1 MLTTDKL
8 IPIVDTAK
16 AGYSLPQALYCQED
30 AFSQD
35 MARVIKQKWLLVDH
49 VSRIPKQGQYFLYEV
64 GQESIIVIRE
74 NAVKVNAFYN
84 VCRHRGSLLCL
95 EQEGARAALTCPY
108 HAWSYNLDGSLKSA
122 RFMPEDFNFSENA
135 LNPCHLKIWHGL
147 IFLNLSD
154 GDAPEF
160 DQEFAALAPWL
171 EFHGFGTA
179 KIAHR
184 AAYPTHANWKLVVEN
199 FLECY
204 HCVTAHPEF
213 SSRHDRDALVACGA
227 GPNSGPVDAATRFA
241 PVLDAWETRAA
252 ELGRPMG
259 SVDDDA
265 HSAHMKFYMQRP
277 HREDILSE
285 TADGQPVACLMG
297 QRQDFDR
304 GRMHLSFGPLNHII
318 ACNDFAALIRFTP
331 KHATLTD
338 VDIIWLVDGK
348 AGEVDVERMIWI
360 WDVTTRQDKTIVEN
374 NQRGIASSRYQP
386 GRYSDQ
392 ERKVITFTS
401 WYLNQWRAEPKQPTQ
416 ASG

>member
-35 MARVIKQKWLLVDH
+35 MARVIEQKWLLVDH

-74 NAVKVNAFYN
+74 NADTVNAFYN

-108 HAWSYNLDGSLKSA
+108 HAWSYNLDGSLKNA
-122 RFMPEDFNFSENA
+122 RFMPEDFDFSANA

-179 KIAHR
+179 KVAHR

-199 FLECY
+199 FL
-204 HCVTAHPEF
+204 
-213 SSRHDRDALVACGA
+213 
-227 GPNSGPVDAATRFA
+227 
-241 PVLDAWETRAA
+241 
-252 ELGRPMG
+252 
-259 SVDDDA
+259 
-265 HSAHMKFYMQRP
+265 
-277 HREDILSE
+277 
-285 TADGQPVACLMG
+285 
-297 QRQDFDR
+297 
-304 GRMHLSFGPLNHII
+304 
-318 ACNDFAALIRFTP
+318 
-331 KHATLTD
+331 
-338 VDIIWLVDGK
+338 
-348 AGEVDVERMIWI
+348 
-360 WDVTTRQDKTIVEN
+360 
-374 NQRGIASSRYQP
+374 
-386 GRYSDQ
+386 
-392 ERKVITFTS
+392 
-401 WYLNQWRAEPKQPTQ
+401 
-416 ASG
+416 